1 MIIEIGLLA
10 LGSHDE
16 RHGAV
21 LPLDTDAKIASHIAL
36 EAAKRTGARFLG
48 VIHSSY
54 ELPEIDTGHHQ
65 TLEQLLDELRAT
77 LLTAKKT
84 LGIKGAVLVNG
95 HGGNDEVGDHLRELE
110 EKAGVRLIFNNK
122 VVELEGPH
130 AGTGE
135 VSIGAAIGI
144 VDKSRLPEHTNFE
157 RHPEVG
163 FVGLKSARKRYEW
176 AEQHARQVTE
186 RSVHVDYL
194 LGGKLLQLAILDV
207 VEDVRKLQVL

>member
-1 MIIEIGLLA
+1 MNPEIGVLA
-10 LGSHDE
+10 LGSQDE

-36 EAAKRTGARFLG
+36 EAAKRTSARFLG

-54 ELPEIDTGHHQ
+54 ELPDIDTGHHQ
-65 TLEQLLDELRAT
+65 TLKQLIDELRT
-77 LLTAKKT
+77 VLLSAKNT
-84 LGIKGAVLVNG
+84 LGIKGVVLVNG
-95 HGGNDEVGDHLRELE
+95 HGGNDVLREHLIEVE
-110 EKAGVRLIFNNK
+110 EKVGLRLIFNNK

-135 VSIGAAIGI
+135 VSIGAVIGI
-144 VDKSRLPEHTNFE
+144 ADTSRLADHTDFE

-163 FVGLKSARKRYEW
+163 FVGLKSARKQYEW
-176 AEQHARQVTE
+176 AEQHAREVTE
-186 RSVHVDYL
+186 QGVRVDYL

-207 VEDVRKLQVL
+207 VDAVRKLQEL

>member
-1 MIIEIGLLA
+1 VITEIGLLA

-54 ELPEIDTGHHQ
+54 ELPDIDTGHHQ

-77 LLTAKKT
+77 LSAAKMT

-95 HGGNDEVGDHLRELE
+95 HGGNDEVKNHLSGLE

-144 VDKSRLPEHTNFE
+144 ADKSRLPEHTNFE

-163 FVGLKSARKRYEW
+163 FVGLKSARKRYDW
-176 AEQHARQVTE
+176 AEHHARQVTE
-186 RSVHVDYL
+186 RGVHVDYL

-207 VEDVRKLQVL
+207 MEDVRKLQVP

>member
-1 MIIEIGLLA
+1 VATEIGLLA

-54 ELPEIDTGHHQ
+54 ELPDIDTGRHQ
-65 TLEQLLDELRAT
+65 TLEQLIDD
-77 LLTAKKT
+77 LLAALLSAKET
-84 LGIKGAVLVNG
+84 LGIRGAVLVNG
-95 HGGNDEVGDHLRELE
+95 HGGNDVLREHLRELE
-110 EKAGVRLIFNNK
+110 EKVGVRLIFNSK

-130 AGTGE
+130 AATGE
-135 VSIGAAIGI
+135 VSIGAAMGI
-144 VDKSRLPEHTNFE
+144 VDTSRLSEHTDFE

-176 AEQHARQVTE
+176 AEQHARQVSE
-186 RSVHVDYL
+186 QGVRVDYL

-207 VEDVRKLQVL
+207 VEDVSKIQVR

>member
-1 MIIEIGLLA
+1 LAIKVGLLA
-10 LGSHDE
+10 LGSHEE

-48 VIHSSY
+48 VLHSSY
-54 ELPEIDTGHHQ
+54 ELPDINTGRHQ
-65 TLEQLLDELRAT
+65 TLEQLIDELRAV
-77 LLTAKKT
+77 LLSAKKT
-84 LGIKGAVLVNG
+84 LGIRGVVLVNA
-95 HGGNDEVGDHLRELE
+95 HGGNEVLREHLRELE
-110 EKAGVRLIFNNK
+110 EEVGLSLTFNNR
-122 VVELEGPH
+122 VVQLEGPH

-144 VDKSRLPEHTNFE
+144 ADPSKLNGHVDFE

-163 FVGLKSARKRYEW
+163 FVGLKAARKRYSW
-176 AEQHARQVTE
+176 AEQHANQVSE
-186 RSVHVDYL
+186 QGVRVDYL

-207 VEDVRKLQVL
+207 MEDVCKLQGR